1 MWNNKHLCCQYN
13 ITQLVLTKEQK
24 EVVVV
29 KFDEWKVLKITLG
42 FGHLHRPDTFL
53 DKRSADRK
61 NQGGKQQPKLE
72 RFIES

>member
-1 MWNNKHLCCQYN
+1 MCCQYN
-13 ITQLVLTKEQK
+13 ITELVLTKEQK

-29 KFDEWKVLKITLG
+29 QFDEWKVLKITLG

-61 NQGGKQQPKLE
+61 PGGKQQAKLE